1 MKSCSASDAPFTN
14 FWTHLYYPGSD
25 LIRCDVC
32 LFYVGEENIF
42 RSDTPKLWFLGCR
55 IMVLIRF
62 YLTLINLFILRL
74 CLLAHLLVSLLHFTQ
89 DFIVGYQ
96 VQLYHLY
103 SFYLIMQSLIYTHW
117 TLLDSRP
124 SYQCA

>member
-1 MKSCSASDAPFTN
+1 MKSCSASDASFTN
-14 FWTHLYYPGSD
+14 FRTHLYYPGSD
-25 LIRCDVC
+25 FIRCDVC
-32 LFYVGEENIF
+32 LFYVDEENIF
-42 RSDTPKLWFLGCR
+42 RNDTPKLWFLGCR

-62 YLTLINLFILRL
+62 YLTLHNLFILRL
-74 CLLAHLLVSLLHFTQ
+74 CLLAHLLVSLLHFAQ

-96 VQLYHLY
+96 VQSYYLY
-103 SFYLIMQSLIYTHW
+103 SSYLIMQSLIYTHW